1 MKQLNGMKR
10 LWTEGNNQGRNS
22 IISELIS
29 KLETSGNRA
38 DTSENG
44 ITDTEERIFIL
55 TVNADE
61 NNKKIIKK

>member
-10 LWTEGNNQGRNS
+10 LWTEGNNQERNS

-61 NNKKIIKK
+61 NNKKIKL